1 MKILIKARK
10 EEVTFV
16 LFLFSKENLC
26 GEDWTYFKGSCVRY
40 FMTPKFYPEAKEAC
54 RSHNAELLTLSYE
67 QDIDAFPAPPK
78 ATWETYYIGLEYG
91 DTGTWF
97 WSSGEPLTYR
107 ATDMMEGFDYYGP
120 SSCGGLNMN
129 KGADKSRNVV
139 LVDNSFCTSY
149 QEKPFICQRFGKYTT
164 FM

>member
-1 MKILIKARK
+1 M
-10 EEVTFV
+10 TF
-16 LFLFSKENLC
+16 FLFSSKANLC

-40 FMTPKFYPEAKEAC
+40 FETRKYHSDAKEAC

-67 QDIDAFPAPPK
+67 QDIDAFPAPP
-78 ATWETYYIGLEYG
+78 TTSYVTYYVGLEYR
-91 DTGTWF
+91 DTNAWF

-107 ATDMMEGFDYYGP
+107 ATDMMEGFDDYPP

-129 KGADKSRNVV
+129 KGAEKSRNVV
-139 LVDNSFCTSY
+139 LIERGFCTSY
-149 QEKPFICQRFGKYTT
+149 AELPFICQRFGRYTT